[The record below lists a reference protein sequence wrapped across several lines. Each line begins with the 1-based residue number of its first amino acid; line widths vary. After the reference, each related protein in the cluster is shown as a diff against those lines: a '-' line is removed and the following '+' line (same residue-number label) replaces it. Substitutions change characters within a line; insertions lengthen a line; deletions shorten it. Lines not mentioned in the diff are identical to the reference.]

1 MKRINARSVLRSA
14 ERLVQAEDKFKETRD
29 PAWLFVL
36 KRESSIL
43 VRRAIRAWLRL
54 RFRR

>member
-1 MKRINARSVLRSA
+1 MKHINAKSVLRSA

-29 PAWLFVL
+29 PAWLWFL
-36 KRESSIL
+36 KIESSIL
-43 VRRAIRAWLRL
+43 ARRAIKIWFKI